1 MAMNL
6 LQAYLQN
13 PRTQRALSRKPG
25 EKGFSLIELVVV
37 IAVLA
42 VLTAIAL
49 PNFLGVSDDAA
60 ARAAQQAAVSAF
72 KECQISKARGITTQA
87 TTFSAPTVNSF
98 LIAAADRSDDD
109 AAKMGVEDKAAR
121 ALKTQAAIIK
131 VTPAD
136 GSTSTGCFTS
146 TGAVRDIFAVPATE
160 DAYPTFKVSNSG
172 KQYCMS
178 GDTSIGT
185 NTWNIGCGGAKNT
198 VEEGWK

>member
-1 MAMNL
+1 MSL

-13 PRTQRALSRKPG
+13 PSTRRVLNRKPG

-60 ARAAQQAAVSAF
+60 ARAGQQAAIAAF
-72 KECQISKARGITTQA
+72 KECQISKARGVTTLA

-98 LIAAADRSDDD
+98 LIASQDRSADTAAAITTVD
-109 AAKMGVEDKAAR
+109 AAAR
-121 ALKTQAAIIK
+121 AVGDQTAINA
-131 VTPAD
+131 VTPAN
-136 GSTSTGCFTS
+136 GAISTGCFTS
-146 TGAVRDIFAVPATE
+146 TGAVRDIFAVPQTL

-172 KQYCMS
+172 TQYCLS
-178 GDTSIGT
+178 GDVAVGAT
-185 NTWNIGCGGAKNT
+185 TWNIGCAAANNAAI
-198 VEEGWK
+198 EGWQ

>member
-1 MAMNL
+1 MSL
-6 LQAYLQN
+6 LRAYLQD
-13 PRTQRALSRKPG
+13 PRTRRVLSRKPG

-60 ARAAQQAAVSAF
+60 ARAAQQAATAAF
-72 KECQISKARGITTQA
+72 KECQISKARGITSQT

-98 LIAAADRSDDD
+98 LIAAQDRSADEAEKMTTVD
-109 AAKMGVEDKAAR
+109 AAVREVGD
-121 ALKTQAAIIK
+121 QATINA

-136 GSTSTGCFTS
+136 GAVSTGCFTS
-146 TGAVRDIFAVPATE
+146 KGAVREIFAVPATL

-172 KQYCMS
+172 KQFCMS
-178 GDTSIGT
+178 GDVAQGT
-185 NTWNIGCGGAKNT
+185 NTWNIGCAADKNS
-198 VEEGWK
+198 VKENWK